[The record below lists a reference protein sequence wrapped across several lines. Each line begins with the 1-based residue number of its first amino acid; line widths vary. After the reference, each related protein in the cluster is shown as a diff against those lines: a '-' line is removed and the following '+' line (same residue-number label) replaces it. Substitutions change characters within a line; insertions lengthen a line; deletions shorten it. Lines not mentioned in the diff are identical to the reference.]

1 MATKLIVFA
10 LCVVSA
16 LAAPQAAKY
25 PAGVDPHTCPNYPN
39 CDNVALAAHA
49 TGAPYAAP
57 AYSAYGHAAGV
68 PGAAAAYPAGVDPH
82 ACPNYPY
89 CGPTPAHVP
98 GAAPHNSW
106 AAPAAHNNWAA
117 PAAHNNW
124 AAPAAHNNWAAPAAH
139 NNWAAPAAHNN
150 WAAPAAHNAWAAP
163 APAAAAVYPAGVSP
177 HSCPNYPYCS

>member
-1 MATKLIVFA
+1 MPCFRQFILVLSAIATA
-10 LCVVSA
+10 SA
-16 LAAPQAAKY
+16 AISAAKY

-49 TGAPYAAP
+49 TGAPHAPYAAP

-106 AAPAAHNNWAA
+106 AAPAAHNPWVA
-117 PAAHNNW
+117 PAVN
-124 AAPAAHNNWAAPAAH
+124 
-139 NNWAAPAAHNN
+139 
-150 WAAPAAHNAWAAP
+150 NAWAAHNGWAA
-163 APAAAAVYPAGVSP
+163 APATGHDGNHYPAGVSP
-177 HSCPNYPYCS
+177 HSCPNYPYCH